1 MNCSTPH
8 EFSTLQLFLFS
19 GVRVTQSVF
28 YAMFFGNIFRRFSF
42 GHYIVCHFFYLCCHT
57 LLASQGGAHSICIQ
71 IRSKKLY
78 TFIPAPRKAVP

>member
-28 YAMFFGNIFRRFSF
+28 YAMFFGKFFVVFLLVIILSVIFFI
-42 GHYIVCHFFYLCCHT
+42 YVVTHFWLVKE
-57 LLASQGGAHSICIQ
+57 AHIQYVFKLEAKNSI
-71 IRSKKLY
+71 L
-78 TFIPAPRKAVP
+78 